1 MRKSVLIFIFVFM
14 LSMIFGCAKS
24 NIPKDQS
31 NQNSSSTAENEEFK
45 NILLQSGSSIEID
58 LNGDGTKERIAM
70 DEKGDLKV
78 NDIADIEFLD
88 YAVSNPP
95 NSPESVLIIDIN
107 RSDTQKEILFYNEG
121 PSFDPECNFYIWN
134 GDMQYIGTAFTALN
148 LNNIESQVKG
158 DGYIQGE
165 LRLNVLQTWFANAQW
180 ELNKNNEVHLIQ
192 QLKFVPT
199 NAQREYKLISPIRVY
214 KRYPHAQ
221 AAIVQPQKVRITAT
235 DNHSYCYLEAEDGTK
250 GWFQIFESWAVVD
263 LDYNN
268 VSAMEFF
275 DGLSY
280 AD

>member
-1 MRKSVLIFIFVFM
+1 MRKFFLILIVVM
-14 LSMIFGCAKS
+14 LSMIYGCKKS
-24 NIPKDQS
+24 DFPKEPS
-31 NQNSSSTAENEEFK
+31 KQNSSSTKQDEEFK
-45 NILLQSGSSIEID
+45 SILLLPGSSIEID
-58 LNGDGTKERIAM
+58 LNGDRTKERIVM
-70 DEKGDLKV
+70 DDKGDLKV
-78 NDIADIEFLD
+78 NGIADIEFLD

-95 NSPESVLIIDIN
+95 NSPESVLIVDIN
-107 RSDTQKEILFYNEG
+107 RADSQKEILFYNEG

-148 LNNIESQVKG
+148 LENVEPQIKG

-199 NAQREYKLISPIRVY
+199 SAQREYQLLKPIRVY

-235 DNHSYCYLEAEDGTK
+235 DNHSSCYLEAEDGTK
-250 GWFQIFESWAVVD
+250 GWFLLFSSWSVVD
-263 LDYNN
+263 LNYND
-268 VSAMEFF
+268 VHAAEFF